1 VRCEKI
7 YLPFFSCAAPA
18 EQKRERERERER
30 DTLTYKRLISHK
42 ELDLY
47 SARRS
52 YSLCLTLHSPSLPP
66 SSPKSIM
73 AAAAA
78 AAAAVVRE
86 NANMKYE
93 NEDGGVIKVIYGGL
107 RAHSARHFYV
117 PVHQS
122 P

>member
-1 VRCEKI
+1 
-7 YLPFFSCAAPA
+7 
-18 EQKRERERERER
+18 
-30 DTLTYKRLISHK
+30 
-42 ELDLY
+42 
-47 SARRS
+47 
-52 YSLCLTLHSPSLPP
+52 
-66 SSPKSIM
+66 M